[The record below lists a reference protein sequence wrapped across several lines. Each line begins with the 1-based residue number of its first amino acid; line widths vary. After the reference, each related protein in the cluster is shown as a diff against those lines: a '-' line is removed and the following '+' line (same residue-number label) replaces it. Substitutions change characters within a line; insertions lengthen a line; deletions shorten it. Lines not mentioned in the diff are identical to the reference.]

1 MYRIYIGKI
10 LLPVAPESI
19 ETGSDGNN
27 ETIELINGNEIN
39 IVKKPHLKTVKFKA
53 LLPNYRYPF
62 AYYKGGKFYR
72 AKWYVHKI
80 KDMQLKKKIFKF
92 KVIRKLPN
100 GKRIWRGQFAKA
112 TIEDFSY
119 TDDAGNLGQDIELS
133 LTIKQFRKYKT
144 KKRKVKTKENVLI
157 DFEEFKEDIRSE
169 TDTVKRYCNGLP
181 ESVAKKIRKLFKS
194 ETRDDPTPQGIK
206 KARARAKDRALNYWV
221 KGKIK

>member
-19 ETGSDGNN
+19 ETSSDGNN

-39 IVKKPHLKTVKFKA
+39 IVKKPHLKTVKFKV
-53 LLPNYRYPF
+53 LLPNYKYPF
-62 AYYKGGKFYR
+62 AYYKGGIFHR

-80 KDMQLKKKIFKF
+80 KDIQLKKKVFKF

-100 GKRIWRGQFAKA
+100 GKIIWRGQFAKA

-119 TDDAGNLGQDIELS
+119 KDDAGNLGQDIELS

-144 KKRKVKTKENVLI
+144 KKKKVKTDKNEFIIV
-157 DFEEFKEDIRSE
+157 EVFKEDIRSE
-169 TDTVKRYCNGLP
+169 VDSIKRYYNGIP
-181 ESVAKKIRKLFKS
+181 EKTANKIKKLFQKEVS
-194 ETRDDPTPQGIK
+194 KNSTPEGIK
-206 KARARAKDRALNYWV
+206 KARARAKERSLNYWV
-221 KGKIK
+221 KGRIT